1 MVYASKIL
9 RQSSDLAIQI
19 NILAKEKILYI
30 TLPLINNLT
39 NK

>member
-9 RQSSDLAIQI
+9 RQSSDKVIQI
-19 NILAKEKILYI
+19 NILTKEKILYI